1 MKIDVITVFPE
12 MFRGFFG
19 ESILKRAAAMG
30 VAAIR
35 PSTFGISPRTDVARL
50 TTSRIPAGRACS

>member
-1 MKIDVITVFPE
+1 MRIDVITVFPE

-30 VAAIR
+30 VAQIR
-35 PSTFGISPRTDVARL
+35 TVDLRTHSSSYLIKLIR
-50 TTSRIPAGRACS
+50 G

>member
-30 VAAIR
+30 VAEIR
-35 PSTFGISPRTDVARL
+35 TVDLRDFATDRRRTVDDK
-50 TTSRIPAGRACS
+50 P